1 MLGLNEMIL
10 RESGEE
16 GILQYAESV
25 RTAGNTLLGLVNDIL
40 DFSKIEAGKLD
51 IIPVDYQLSSVL
63 NDLVNMTR
71 TRAEEKG
78 LRLEIHVDPKLP
90 DYLHGDEIRIK
101 QIVTNI
107 LTNAVKYTKRGTVTL
122 TVEGNA
128 WRTDEIELV
137 FAVRDTGIGIRPE
150 SIDKLFTAFERIEE
164 ERNRTIE
171 GTGLGMNI
179 THRLVTL
186 MDGQIDVESEYGKG
200 SLFTVVIPQRI
211 VRNVPVG
218 DYEEALKR
226 SLSEHKTYREAFTAP
241 SAHVL
246 IVDDTEMNLVV
257 FKGLLKQTRVQI
269 DTAMSGAGRRRAV
282 TAGRRLCA

>member
-1 MLGLNEMIL
+1 MIL

-137 FAVRDTGIGIRPE
+137 FAVRDTG
-150 SIDKLFTAFERIEE
+150 
-164 ERNRTIE
+164 
-171 GTGLGMNI
+171 LGMNI